1 MQEQSAKYGPVFT
14 LFTPRPIVC
23 LNTYETIKEALTSPQ
38 TFFSDGK
45 PNKGILNGYD
55 QNWREQ
61 RRVSLRILR
70 HFGTGKGRIEQKV
83 MGSVADMLDNL
94 EGMEDKTAVDMF
106 GPLMLCVGN
115 IINETL
121 LGFMYKHSDSKE
133 FLHFVQH
140 IVDFLK
146 SFRSMEIMVLQSC
159 PFLKHLP
166 PLSSAYRKV
175 DEKMK
180 MHFEFIASE
189 AKQQMSIF
197 DPDAP
202 ARTFVQAYL
211 KEIQKDNN
219 PFLNFEQLVYL
230 LSDFWMDRMETTTTT
245 MRWALMY
252 LVKWPHIQRKAQAE
266 IDSVIGR
273 DRFPTSANQIAM
285 PYTNALIAEI
295 QRYAP
300 VVSTVPHLCTE
311 AQKVGGH
318 NVPANTLVFVNF
330 SNVLSRDPAFEE
342 PDKFNPERFL
352 ESDGRTLRKDL
363 LERLIAF
370 GVGKRHCASEAL
382 ARMSNF
388 LILTSLL
395 QRFTFEATGPVDLT
409 PNYSVVTQPRTD
421 HKYLLVP
428 RV

>member
-219 PFLNFEQLVYL
+219 PFL
-230 LSDFWMDRMETTTTT
+230 
-245 MRWALMY
+245 
-252 LVKWPHIQRKAQAE
+252 
-266 IDSVIGR
+266 
-273 DRFPTSANQIAM
+273 
-285 PYTNALIAEI
+285 
-295 QRYAP
+295 
-300 VVSTVPHLCTE
+300 
-311 AQKVGGH
+311 
-318 NVPANTLVFVNF
+318 
-330 SNVLSRDPAFEE
+330 
-342 PDKFNPERFL
+342 
-352 ESDGRTLRKDL
+352 
-363 LERLIAF
+363 
-370 GVGKRHCASEAL
+370 
-382 ARMSNF
+382 
-388 LILTSLL
+388 
-395 QRFTFEATGPVDLT
+395 
-409 PNYSVVTQPRTD
+409 
-421 HKYLLVP
+421 
-428 RV
+428 